1 MHTDISD
8 WVHACRDG
16 DELAFRKIYDH
27 LHQELFA
34 FLATRARTRDDAKEL
49 LQELMIDLWQ
59 ALARFRYSSD
69 KQFYAFVYKIARR
82 KLARHYQ
89 RHQSLQEIEPH
100 HASTT
105 FNVNDLSGVQKLLT
119 TLPEKLRLVVELRY
133 VVDLPFS
140 EIAIR
145 LGEKETTVKVRHHRA
160 LKKLAHVIQ
169 TYD

>member
-34 FLATRARTRDDAKEL
+34 FLATRARTR
-49 LQELMIDLWQ
+49 DLWQ

-105 FNVNDLSGVQKLLT
+105 FTFNDLSGVQKLLT